1 MADTDDNAAP
11 DTPAPQTDGEG
22 AQAQPAAEAPQ
33 IRIAAQY
40 IKDLSFENPGA
51 RALLQPSTEQPSIEV
66 QVNVQAARGTQDGI
80 FEVALKLSAN
90 AKRAEEAIFLCELEY
105 AGVFQLNNIPTES
118 LQPVLLIECPR
129 MIFPFARRILI
140 DAVREGG
147 YDKFL
152 LDPIDFA
159 GLYRQRMNAEA
170 QRQNEANGEAVV
182 ET

>member
-1 MADTDDNAAP
+1 MADTDETAAP
-11 DTPAPQTDGEG
+11 ETPAPEADGAG
-22 AQAQPAAEAPQ
+22 AQPQAAADAPQ

-51 RALLQPSTEQPSIEV
+51 RALMQPSSEQPTIEV
-66 QVNVQAARGTQDGI
+66 QVNVQAARGTQEGI

-129 MIFPFARRILI
+129 MVFPFARRILM

-147 YDKFL
+147 YDKFQ

-159 GLYRQRMNAEA
+159 GLYRQRMMAEA
-170 QRQNEANGEAVV
+170 QRQNEANGAAAA